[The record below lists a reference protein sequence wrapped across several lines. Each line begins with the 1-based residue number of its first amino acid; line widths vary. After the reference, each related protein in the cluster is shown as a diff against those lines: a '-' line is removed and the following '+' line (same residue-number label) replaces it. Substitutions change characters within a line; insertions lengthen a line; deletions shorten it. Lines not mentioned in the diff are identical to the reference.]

1 MIDQK
6 ENINLELDA
15 FFTSA
20 KRSVPI
26 PSESLKDK
34 IRQDAQQ
41 ETLQWDTH
49 TPVKSQ
55 KEWWRILFEDLGGFP
70 SAVGYG
76 IIAILGLFIGLSA
89 PYWSDLAEQ
98 ITWSTTVIE
107 IDFEDPFAGLDL
119 SYLEG

>member
-49 TPVKSQ
+49 TRKISKRMVAHS
-55 KEWWRILFEDLGGFP
+55 F
-70 SAVGYG
+70 
-76 IIAILGLFIGLSA
+76 
-89 PYWSDLAEQ
+89 
-98 ITWSTTVIE
+98 
-107 IDFEDPFAGLDL
+107 
-119 SYLEG
+119 

>member
-49 TPVKSQ
+49 P
-55 KEWWRILFEDLGGFP
+55 
-70 SAVGYG
+70 
-76 IIAILGLFIGLSA
+76 
-89 PYWSDLAEQ
+89 
-98 ITWSTTVIE
+98 
-107 IDFEDPFAGLDL
+107 
-119 SYLEG
+119 